1 LALEKEKDLVLEKDL
16 ALKEKDLALKE
27 KDFII
32 KKL

>member
-1 LALEKEKDLVLEKDL
+1 MALEKEKDLVLEKDL